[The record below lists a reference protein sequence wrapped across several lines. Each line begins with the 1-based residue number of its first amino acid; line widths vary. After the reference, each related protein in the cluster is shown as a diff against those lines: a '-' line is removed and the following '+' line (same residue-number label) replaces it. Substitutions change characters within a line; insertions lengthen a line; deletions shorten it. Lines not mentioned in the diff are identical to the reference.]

1 MVVLKRSGAFWGRSG
16 VFWGAFWSIL
26 GTFWNILVTL
36 WGILEGVR
44 ARMDN
49 FGCAGSKTR
58 AREAEFARDMGATD
72 RIRARAREDIGSE
85 GCDPPDRASET
96 RAEQSAR
103 FQNAAL
109 HPR

>member
-72 RIRARAREDIGSE
+72 RIRARARRHRVRRVR
-85 GCDPPDRASET
+85 PPDRASET